1 MWGLPCVAWEVAR
14 WRKAAARIPD
24 EELRHDALEGLARKR
39 TNIDG
44 AALFW
49 TLPRVRSPTLLRLLV
64 AYEILADYL
73 DCTNERAAD
82 SGIANGRLLHRALID
97 AIDPTAAST
106 DYYRHH
112 PWSRDGDYLQS
123 LLDTC
128 RQACSELPS
137 YHTVRPLLL
146 AAARLTQVLA
156 LNHEPDPQRRD
167 AALQAWA
174 ETHFPDQDELAWWEW
189 TGGASAWLTVLALL
203 ALAAEPACTATKA
216 ERVFVA
222 YLPWISLVGT
232 MLDSY
237 GDMAEDRGN
246 NDHSYVAHYK
256 CVSTFSQR
264 ITTLIQR
271 ALEETN
277 GLLDGERHIVVVSCM
292 IAMYLSKDS
301 TRSEQL
307 RDTTDAMVRASGGLT
322 RLLLPV
328 LRTWRVLY
336 NQQST

>member
-1 MWGLPCVAWEVAR
+1 MCGLPCVAREVAR
-14 WRKAAARIPD
+14 WRNVAVRIPD
-24 EELRHDALEGLARKR
+24 EELRHDALQGLARKR
-39 TNIDG
+39 ANIDG

-49 TLPRVRSPTLLRLLV
+49 TVPRVRSSTLLRLLV

-73 DCTNERAAD
+73 DCTSERAAD
-82 SGIANGRLLHRALID
+82 SGIANGQLLHRALID
-97 AIDPTAAST
+97 AIDPSAAPT

-112 PWSRDGDYLQS
+112 PWSRDGGYLQL

-128 RQACSELPS
+128 RQACGELPS
-137 YHTVRPLLL
+137 YDAVKPRLL

-156 LNHEPDPQRRD
+156 LNHEPDPQRRN
-167 AALQAWA
+167 AALKTWA
-174 ETHFPDQDELAWWEW
+174 EIHFPDQGQLAWWEW

-203 ALAAEPACTATKA
+203 ALGAEPACTAMEA
-216 ERVFVA
+216 ARVFAA

-237 GDMAEDRGN
+237 GDMAEDASSK
-246 NDHSYVAHYK
+246 DHSYVAHYGHI
-256 CVSTFSQR
+256 STFSRR
-264 ITTLIQR
+264 ITTLIHR
-271 ALEETN
+271 AIDEIN
-277 GLLDGERHIVVVSCM
+277 GLKDHERHIVIVSCM

-301 TRSEQL
+301 TRSPQL
-307 RDTTDAMVRASGGLT
+307 HDTTSRIARASGGLT

-336 NQQST
+336 NQQTT

>member
-1 MWGLPCVAWEVAR
+1 MWGLPCVVKEVAR
-14 WRKAAARIPD
+14 WRKVAARIPD
-24 EELRHDALEGLARKR
+24 EELRHDALQGLARKR
-39 TNIDG
+39 ANIDG

-49 TLPRVRSPTLLRLLV
+49 TLARVRSPTLLRLLV

-73 DCTNERAAD
+73 DCTSERAAD
-82 SGIANGRLLHRALID
+82 SGIANGQLLHQALID
-97 AIDPTAAST
+97 AIDPSTARA

-112 PWSRDGDYLQS
+112 PWSRDGGYLQL

-128 RQACSELPS
+128 RQSCSELPS
-137 YHTVRPLLL
+137 YQAVRPLLL

-167 AALQAWA
+167 VALQEWA
-174 ETHFPDQDELAWWEW
+174 EAHFPDQDELAWWEW

-203 ALAAEPACTATKA
+203 ALATEPTCTTAEA
-216 ERVFVA
+216 ERVFAA

-237 GDMAEDRGN
+237 GDMAEDRRSK
-246 NDHSYVAHYK
+246 DHSYVAHYGH
-256 CVSTFSQR
+256 VSTFSQR
-264 ITTLIQR
+264 MIKLIQR
-271 ALEETN
+271 ALEETEA
-277 GLLDGERHIVVVSCM
+277 LRDGERHLVIVSCM

-307 RDTTDAMVRASGGLT
+307 RDTTRTIVRASGGLT

-328 LRTWRVLY
+328 LRIWRVLY